1 MNALTLRSKSHRR
14 ALGAVL
20 GLAILGAGVGLA
32 ATPAKADT
40 WYYDGAGNRVII
52 RERPVYAPP
61 AYYYAP
67 GPYYYGRDYY
77 YAYPP
82 PAVGIGIGG
91 PGFGIRL
98 GF

>member
-1 MNALTLRSKSHRR
+1 MNALTQRSKTLRR
-14 ALGAVL
+14 YLGAAL

-40 WYYDGAGNRVII
+40 WYYDGAGNRVIV
-52 RERPVYAPP
+52 RERPVYAAPP

-67 GPYYYGRDYY
+67 GPYYYGYGPSYY
-77 YAYPP
+77 YP
-82 PAVGIGIGG
+82 PAVGFGVRG
-91 PGFGIRL
+91 PGFGVHL